1 MSGHTVGIAT
11 IDDDG
16 NFGNRL
22 QNYALQ
28 CALRELGWQPETIR
42 NRSGPWPRSTLLPRL
57 LHQLASEPRSLARRV
72 RQRLIPETDLGPPFA
87 GVRRDA
93 IADFARSL
101 TARSV
106 EAFDHSAPGGWA
118 DRYDKVVAGSDQ
130 VWNPAYRRA
139 GGFDFLTFAPPAKRI
154 AYAASFGTPTIP
166 RYLRSRYAEWIAA
179 IPHVSV
185 REPRGSELIEEL
197 TGRTVPVVV
206 DPTVLVDRSVWDDL
220 IIDAEVPSEPY
231 GVQFL
236 LGRPESQEWLSS
248 QRVDVPLIDL
258 NDLSMAASA
267 RLDPRGFVAAIAHA
281 EVVVTDS
288 FHAAV
293 FAMRYRRPLL
303 ARRRHATDDRVQS
316 LLALHG
322 VPSSADRSG
331 GIGFDARFDWAQ
343 AEVSVER
350 ARVDS
355 TAFLS
360 GALNETPQ

>member
-1 MSGHTVGIAT
+1 MNGRTVGIAT

-28 CALRELGWQPETIR
+28 FALRDLGWQPETIR
-42 NRSGPWPRSTLLPRL
+42 NRAGPWPRSTLIPRL
-57 LHQLASEPRSLARRV
+57 VHDLVSDPPSLVQRV
-72 RQRLIPETDLGPPFA
+72 RRRLIPEAEVGPPFA

-93 IADFARSL
+93 IAEFARSS

-106 EAFDHSAPGGWA
+106 EAFDHSAPDGWA

-130 VWNPAYRRA
+130 IWNPAYRRA
-139 GGFDFLTFAPPAKRI
+139 GGFDFLTFAAPDKRI

-166 RYLRSRYAEWIAA
+166 RYLRSRYAERIAA

-185 REPRGSELIEEL
+185 REPRGSELVEEL

-206 DPTVLVDRSVWDDL
+206 DPTVLVDRSVWDAL
-220 IIDAEVPSEPY
+220 IMDAEVPSQPY

-236 LGRPESQEWLSS
+236 LARPHGQEWLSS
-248 QRVDVPLIDL
+248 LRVDVPLIDL
-258 NDLSMAASA
+258 NDLSVAASA

-303 ARRRHATDDRVQS
+303 ARRRHPTDDRVQS
-316 LLALHG
+316 LLGLYG

-331 GIGFDARFDWAQ
+331 GIRFEVDFDWAP
-343 AEVSVER
+343 AEASVER
-350 ARVDS
+350 ARGES
-355 TAFLS
+355 RGFLS
-360 GALNETPQ
+360 SALNESPR